1 MKVKN
6 KNVRVYIFII
16 GIITMNVLLLAIL
29 LKLQKPKTK
38 EVYVEIPQNTSVKN
52 VAMILKEK
60 GIIKNPY
67 LFMLYVKIN
76 NYKIAAG
83 SYKLSSSMSYKE
95 LCEALQKGVV
105 FKKTIR
111 FTIPE
116 GFTCVQIAKRLSSLG
131 IVDEKKF
138 LDEIN
143 NCDFDFRF
151 KYSSKNVKYKL
162 EGFLYPDTYEI
173 YVGESERD
181 IIKRMLNRFLEVY
194 NSIKHKKTTQ
204 LDDIQTVILASI
216 VEKEAKKDF
225 ERPIIAGVF
234 LNRLNQGIKLES
246 CATVE
251 YILPFHKEVL
261 SYEDIKI
268 RSPYNTYLYK
278 GLPPSAVCN
287 PGKESL
293 LAALDPQKTDY
304 LFFVAKKD
312 GSHIFSRTY
321 EEHLKAQ
328 KQLKEG
334 KK

>member
-16 GIITMNVLLLAIL
+16 SIITMSVLLLAIL

-83 SYKLSSSMSYKE
+83 SYKFSSSMSYKE
-95 LCEALQKGVV
+95 LCEALQKGIV

-143 NCDFDFRF
+143 NYNFDFQF
-151 KYSSKNVKYKL
+151 KYPSKNVKYKL

-173 YVGESERD
+173 YIGESEKD

-234 LNRLNQGIKLES
+234 LNRLSQGIKLES

-261 SYEDIKI
+261 SYEDVKI

-293 LAALDPQKTDY
+293 LAALNPQKTDY

>member
-1 MKVKN
+1 MKGKSKN
-6 KNVRVYIFII
+6 IKVYISLI
-16 GIITMNVLLLAIL
+16 NLLVVVLLLVVIL
-29 LKLQKPKTK
+29 KIQKPKTI
-38 EVYVEIPQNTSVKN
+38 EAYVEIPQKTSVKN
-52 VAMILKEK
+52 VAIILREK

-83 SYKLSSSMSYKE
+83 NYKLSSSMSYKE
-95 LCEALQKGVV
+95 LCSILQKGVV
-105 FKKTIR
+105 YKKTVR

-143 NCDFDFRF
+143 NYNFDFRF
-151 KYSSKNVKYKL
+151 KYPSKDVKYKL

-173 YVGESERD
+173 YIGESEKD

-225 ERPIIAGVF
+225 ERPVIAGVF

-261 SYEDIKI
+261 SYEDVKIK
-268 RSPYNTYLYK
+268 SLYNTYLYK
-278 GLPPSAVCN
+278 GLPPSAICN
-287 PGKESL
+287 PGKKSL
-293 LAALDPQKTDY
+293 LAALNPQKTNY

-312 GSHIFSRTY
+312 GSHIFSKTY

>member
-1 MKVKN
+1 MKIKN
-6 KNVRVYIFII
+6 RNAKVFISI
-16 GIITMNVLLLAIL
+16 LSILVVSGLLLLVLLKI
-29 LKLQKPKTK
+29 QNSKTT

-67 LFMLYVKIN
+67 LFILYVKVN

-105 FKKTIR
+105 LKKTIR

-116 GFTCVQIAKRLSSLG
+116 GFTCIQIAKKLSSLG

-143 NCDFDFRF
+143 NYDFDFQFR
-151 KYSSKNVKYKL
+151 YPSEDVKYKL

-173 YVGESERD
+173 FVGESERD
-181 IIKRMLNRFLEVY
+181 IIKRMLSRFLEVY
-194 NSIKHKKTTQ
+194 NSIKHEKTTQ
-204 LDDIQTVILASI
+204 LDDLQTIILASI
-216 VEKEAKKDF
+216 VEKEAKRDF
-225 ERPIIAGVF
+225 ERPVIAGVF
-234 LNRLNQGIKLES
+234 LNRLTQGMRLES

-261 SYEDIKI
+261 SYEDVRIK
-268 RSPYNTYLYK
+268 SPYNTYLYK
-278 GLPPSAVCN
+278 GLPPSAICN
-287 PGKESL
+287 PGKKSL
-293 LAALDPQKTDY
+293 LAALNPQKTNY
-304 LFFVAKKD
+304 LFFVARKD
-312 GSHIFSRTY
+312 GSHIFSKTY
-321 EEHLKAQ
+321 EEHIKAQ
-328 KQLKEG
+328 KQIEEG